1 MLQWR
6 EVEVEV
12 EVRRGFPHICS
23 LSEVQG
29 VFLWG
34 WGGGE
39 GGRGKGEGGRGKGE
53 GGGEVVMK
61 WCNGEW
67 WSGGGC
73 PEICMWKFNA
83 SITFHDN

>member
-53 GGGEVVMK
+53 GGRGRGSCDEVVQR
-61 WCNGEW
+61 GVVEW
-67 WSGGGC
+67 WWLSRNLYV
-73 PEICMWKFNA
+73 EV
-83 SITFHDN
+83 